1 MRQFWQAYN
10 QTRGTI
16 LCERL
21 EVASGLAEQSR
32 GLLGR
37 DRLEPGA
44 GLMFENGP
52 IIPFMWMHMFFMRFP
67 IDIVFLDKPPRET
80 ESAKVIKINRDL
92 KPWRV
97 SSVVFGA
104 RTALEIES
112 GASAR
117 SDTEEGD
124 IIILR
129 KL

>member
-1 MRQFWQAYN
+1 MGQIWQAYN
-10 QTRGTI
+10 QTKGTM

-37 DRLEPGA
+37 DSLEPGR
-44 GLMFENGP
+44 GLMFESSP
-52 IIPFMWMHMFFMRFP
+52 LIPFMWMHMFFMRFA
-67 IDIVFLDKPPRET
+67 IDIVFLDK
-80 ESAKVIKINRDL
+80 AGKVIRINREL

-112 GASAR
+112 GASAA
-117 SDTEEGD
+117 SGTEEGD
-124 IIILR
+124 IVILR
-129 KL
+129 TS

>member
-1 MRQFWQAYN
+1 MGQIWQAYN
-10 QTRGTI
+10 QTRGTV

-37 DRLEPGA
+37 DSLEPGG

-52 IIPFMWMHMFFMRFP
+52 VIPFMWMHMFFMRFP
-67 IDIVFLDKPPRET
+67 IDIVFLDK
-80 ESAKVIKINRDL
+80 SGKVIRINREL

-97 SSVVFGA
+97 SSLVFGA

-112 GASAR
+112 GGSAR
-117 SDTEEGD
+117 SRTEEGD
-124 IIILR
+124 MVILR
-129 KL
+129 KS